1 MNTDMPVNPPRVSVI
16 VPLYN
21 KGPYVLRSLR
31 SIAAQSLRDFEAIIV
46 DDGSRDDGPD
56 TVEQFLREDARFR
69 LIRQANAGPGAAR
82 NRGLA
87 HAQASL
93 CAFLDADDEWLPT
106 HLEEGAAV
114 LAAHADVTAVSTS
127 VINLP
132 GAGTNEPLWRA
143 RGLPEGL
150 FQVTPSTPA
159 QMLVWAVAY
168 MHPCSTV
175 ARTEAV
181 RRHGGFYEKRCLYAE
196 DAHMWLR
203 LLLSEP
209 VWFSLP
215 ARVTIWRDAAALSG
229 NLAGMR
235 PVEPFL
241 EYPEDIES
249 HCPEAL
255 RPLLA
260 SFLAI
265 RAFKTATL
273 LGLHGQWAN
282 AARLR
287 KRFRVRGDWR
297 LPFYWAALGVS
308 NPAGA
313 SLAGWTR
320 HLRSPR

>member
-1 MNTDMPVNPPRVSVI
+1 MPLTSPRVSVI

-21 KGPYVLRSLR
+21 KGPYILRSLH
-31 SIAAQSLRDFEAIIV
+31 SIAAQSLGDFEAIIV
-46 DDGSRDDGPD
+46 DDGSRDDGPEKA
-56 TVEQFLREDARFR
+56 EQFLREDSRFR
-69 LIRQANAGPGAAR
+69 MIRQANAGPGAAR

-87 HAQASL
+87 EARAPL

-106 HLEEGAAV
+106 HLAEGAAV
-114 LAAHADVTAVSTS
+114 LDTHPDVAAVSTS

-132 GAGTNEPLWRA
+132 GEGTNEPLWRA
-143 RGLPEGL
+143 RGLPEGR
-150 FQVTPSTPA
+150 FQITPA
-159 QMLVWAVAY
+159 TAPRMLVYAVAY

-175 ARTEAV
+175 ARTAAV
-181 RRHGGFYEKRCLYAE
+181 RRHGGFFEKRCLYAE

-229 NLAGMR
+229 NLTGMR

-241 EYPEDIES
+241 EYPEEVTN
-249 HCPEAL
+249 HCPEPL

-273 LGLHGQWAN
+273 FGLYGQWEN

-287 KRFRVRGDWR
+287 NRFRVSGDWR
-297 LPFYWAALGVS
+297 LPLFWAALAVS

-313 SLAGWTR
+313 ALAGWTR
-320 HLRSPR
+320 RFRSGS

>member
-1 MNTDMPVNPPRVSVI
+1 MPVKPPRISVI

-31 SIAAQSLRDFEAIIV
+31 SIAAQSLGDFEAIIV
-46 DDGSRDDGPD
+46 DDGSRDDGPE
-56 TVEQFLREDARFR
+56 TAAAFLRDDARFR
-69 LIRQANAGPGAAR
+69 MIRQANAGPGAAR

-87 HAQASL
+87 EARGEL
-93 CAFLDADDEWLPT
+93 CAFLDADDEWLPM
-106 HLEEGAAV
+106 HLEEGAAI
-114 LAAHADVTAVSTS
+114 LDKQADVAAVSTS

-132 GAGTNEPLWRA
+132 GEGTNEPLWRR
-143 RGLPEGL
+143 RGLPEGR
-150 FQVTPSTPA
+150 FQVTPETGA
-159 QMLVWAVAY
+159 QMLVYAVAY

-175 ARTEAV
+175 ARTASV

-241 EYPEDIES
+241 EHPEEVEA
-249 HCPEAL
+249 HCPAAL

-260 SFLAI
+260 EFLAI

-273 LGLHGQWAN
+273 LGLHGEWKR

-287 KRFRVRGDWR
+287 ERFEVPGGWR
-297 LPFYWAALGVS
+297 LPFYWPALAVS
-308 NPAGA
+308 NPAG
-313 SLAGWTR
+313 SGLAGWTR
-320 HLRSPR
+320 HLRSAR